1 MAERQ
6 VNGVL
11 LPDAEPRAN
20 GGIGRTA
27 VCSFL
32 EQMTAP
38 HLLSVVEPF
47 VRQIA
52 AVGRKPNFRLHR
64 RNALPK

>member
-20 GGIGRTA
+20 GGKGRRLCENVRT
-27 VCSFL
+27 VYSKR
-32 EQMTAP
+32 
-38 HLLSVVEPF
+38 VVD
-47 VRQIA
+47 
-52 AVGRKPNFRLHR
+52 
-64 RNALPK
+64 ALNPL